1 MRYITPYVKQD
12 LGKKMVFIGGPRQCG
27 KTTLAKSILK
37 ESPGI
42 YLNWDRIQDQK
53 TILKGNWSDDQT
65 LVVLDEIH
73 KYKKWK
79 TLVKGYFD
87 TENDRHKFLV
97 TGSARLDVYRKG
109 GDSLLGRYHYW
120 RLHPF
125 SLFELPNSMDPK
137 KALQR
142 LMTVGGF
149 PEPFLS
155 GNERDARR
163 WREERNSRILRDDIR
178 DLEGVRQIGQMAL
191 LLELLKTRTGSTI
204 SLNNLAEDLQVSS
217 VTVGKWIEIFEK
229 MYLIFVVRPYS
240 KSLSRGIKK
249 AFKVYFYDIG
259 DVDGNEGARFEN
271 LVASHLLQQVHFWQ
285 DYQGRKV
292 QLCYLRDKEKHE
304 VDFAIILNGKVHEL
318 IEAKWS
324 DDVPSTGL
332 FYFSEKLHC
341 PRKVQIVAQSS
352 ENRRKGDLLI
362 TNPLNYFSKLHEDI
376 KTD

>member
-1 MRYITPYVKQD
+1 MRYISPYVKQD
-12 LGKKMVFIGGPRQCG
+12 LSKKMVFIGGPRQCG
-27 KTTLAKSILK
+27 KTTLAKSLLK
-37 ESPGI
+37 ETPGI
-42 YLNWDRIQDQK
+42 YLNWDSLHDKKMILNSGWADDQK
-53 TILKGNWSDDQT
+53 
-65 LVVLDEIH
+65 LVVFDEIH
-73 KYKKWK
+73 KYKNWK
-79 TLVKGYFD
+79 NLVKGYFD
-87 TENDRHKFLV
+87 TENEKHHFLV

-125 SLFELPNSMDPK
+125 SLFELPNSISPK
-137 KALQR
+137 KAMQR
-142 LMTVGGF
+142 LLTVGGF

-155 GNERDARR
+155 GDERQARR

-178 DLEGVRQIGQMAL
+178 DLEGVRQIEQMAL

-204 SLNNLAEDLQVSS
+204 SLTSLAEDLHVSS

-271 LVASHLLQQVHFWQ
+271 LVASHLLQQIHFWQ
-285 DYQGRKV
+285 DYQGLKV

-304 VDFAIILNGKVHEL
+304 VDFAIIFNGKVHEL

-324 DDVPSTGL
+324 NEAPSPGL
-332 FYFSEKLHC
+332 FYFAEKLHC
-341 PRKVQIVAQSS
+341 DRKIQIVGQSS
-352 ENRRKGDLLI
+352 ETRKKGDLLI
-362 TNPLNYFSKLHEDI
+362 TNPLSYFSKLREDI